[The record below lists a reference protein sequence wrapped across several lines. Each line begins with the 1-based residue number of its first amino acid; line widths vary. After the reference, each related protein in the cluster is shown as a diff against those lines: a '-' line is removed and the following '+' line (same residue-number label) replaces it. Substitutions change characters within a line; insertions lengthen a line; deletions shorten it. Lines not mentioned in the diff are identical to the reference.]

1 MRREIVVMVAIG
13 AVIGWVLG
21 YYSGVTWASLVV
33 LVCLMLS
40 SGFIY
45 GLLVKRGQRK
55 VESKKEQM
63 ENLRKL
69 NEKTKLEEK

>member
-1 MRREIVVMVAIG
+1 MRHEIVVMVAIG

-33 LVCLMLS
+33 LICLMLS

-45 GLLVKRGQRK
+45 GLLARRGQRK
-55 VESKKEQM
+55 VEH
-63 ENLRKL
+63 LRKL
-69 NEKTKLEEK
+69 SEKSKLEEK